1 MEQLE
6 DGTFAGRVFG
16 DTQGLSAESCAFVT
30 YTVRLSNR
38 GFFPAEWISME
49 VVPREGTDI
58 LMLADTGAHV
68 LGAGSRGDLTATLLC
83 AGEGEDTGRQ
93 LTITCYVFGQ
103 KIVFDAYAS

>member
-1 MEQLE
+1 
-6 DGTFAGRVFG
+6 
-16 DTQGLSAESCAFVT
+16 
-30 YTVRLSNR
+30 
-38 GFFPAEWISME
+38 ME
-49 VVPREGTDI
+49 VAPREGTDI